1 MKVQIQ
7 LEQADIEQAIRD
19 YVAANGIS
27 SPVNEVKFN
36 ISRKGGTT
44 IEADVQLGD
53 ADAAQTADQAAPA
66 KVADSSKP
74 AKPAPK
80 KTEKVEKSDP
90 TPEPVKE
97 EDDKVPF
104 DVDAEEKTP
113 SKDTESANNSTEA
126 EPTKESRKLFG

>member
-36 ISRKGGTT
+36 VTRKGGTG

-53 ADAAQTADQAAPA
+53 ADAAQTVEQAAPA
-66 KVADSSKP
+66 KVADSTKP
-74 AKPAPK
+74 SKPAPK
-80 KTEKVEKSDP
+80 KAEKPAP
-90 TPEPVKE
+90 TPEPIKE

-104 DVDAEEKTP
+104 DADAEEKTP
-113 SKDTESANNSTEA
+113 SKDTESANDSTEA